1 MSAMSRDE
9 RFALLEQEPFRESRS
24 RFDLRSQAR
33 AVADVFSNRELLV
46 LLVRRDVRA
55 RYKDSVFGMLWAL
68 IRPMAQL
75 IIYYVVIGQFLGA
88 ARGIP
93 NFTIYVYSGIAVYT
107 LFSEIVGGATHSIV
121 NNSGL
126 VKKVQLPREI
136 FPIASAG
143 SALFNFSIQ
152 LVILAVFAMFAGGFG
167 LWPSLGY
174 LLLAVSVIVL
184 YGLVFGIGLAAAN
197 VYLRDIGHL
206 VDVVLMLLMWASP
219 VVYSLSMVQQIL
231 GTGAWFQL
239 YLANPVTL
247 GVVYI
252 QQAFWPGAGEL
263 PPSLLPITSIVIV
276 VGVLLLA
283 GSHAMFRRVQGS
295 MAQEL

>member
-1 MSAMSRDE
+1 MSSLSRDE
-9 RFALLEQEPFRESRS
+9 RFALLEQQPFRETRA
-24 RFDLRSQAR
+24 RFDMRSQAR
-33 AVADVFSNRELLV
+33 AVADVFTNRELLV

-68 IRPMAQL
+68 VRPLAQL
-75 IIYYVVIGQFLGA
+75 AIYYIVIGQFLGA

-93 NFTIYVYSGIAVYT
+93 NFAIYVYSGIAIYT

-143 SALFNFSIQ
+143 SALFNFAIQ
-152 LVILAVFAMFAGGFG
+152 LVILTVVALLAGGFG
-167 LWPSLGY
+167 LWPNLGY
-174 LLLAVSVIVL
+174 LMLAVIVIVL
-184 YGLVFGIGLAAAN
+184 YGLVLGIGLAAAN

-206 VDVVLMLLMWASP
+206 VDVVLMLLMWGSP

-231 GTGAWFQL
+231 GTGAWFNL
-239 YLANPVTL
+239 YLSNPVTL
-247 GVVYI
+247 GVIYI
-252 QQAFWPGAGEL
+252 QQTFWPSADAL
-263 PPSLLPITSIVIV
+263 PESVLPITGVMLV
-276 VGVLLLA
+276 VGLALLA
-283 GSHAMFRRVQGS
+283 GSHAMFRRLQGS

>member
-1 MSAMSRDE
+1 MNILSREE
-9 RFALLEQEPFRESRS
+9 RFAMLEFQPFRESRP
-24 RFDLRSQAR
+24 RFGLRSQAR
-33 AVADVFSNRELLV
+33 AVVNVFANRELLF

-68 IRPMAQL
+68 VRPLAQL
-75 IIYYVVIGQFLGA
+75 AIYYVVIGQFLGA

-93 NFTIYVYSGIAVYT
+93 NFAIYVYSGIAIYT

-143 SALFNFSIQ
+143 SALFNFAIQ
-152 LVILAVFAMFAGGFG
+152 LVILVIFSSLLGGFE
-167 LWPSLGY
+167 LWPNLAF
-174 LLLAVSVIVL
+174 LLLAVSVTVL
-184 YGLVFGIGLAAAN
+184 YGLVLGIGLAAVN

-219 VVYSLSMVQQIL
+219 VVYSLSMVQHIL
-231 GTGAWFQL
+231 GSGTWFHL
-239 YLANPVTL
+239 YLSNPVTL

-263 PPSLLPITSIVIV
+263 PAPIALITVIV
-276 VGVLLLA
+276 CAVGVLLLA
-283 GSHAMFRRVQGS
+283 GSHALFRRLQGS